1 MAHEDSS
8 LLPHVSISTNDF
20 SRAVEF
26 YSKVLAT
33 LGCKRIM
40 EHPGAVAFGKGL
52 PEFWVQTPIDGK
64 RASVGN
70 GVHFGFVAE
79 SKGAVHA
86 FYEVALQAGA
96 KTMVLLALARITASH
111 TMDVLCAILTAIRS
125 KLRSGTWT

>member
-8 LLPHVSISTNDF
+8 LLPHVSISTDDF
-20 SRAVEF
+20 TRAVEF

-96 KTMVLLALARITASH
+96 KDDGAPGPRPDYGEPYYGCFARS
-111 TMDVLCAILTAIRS
+111 
-125 KLRSGTWT
+125 